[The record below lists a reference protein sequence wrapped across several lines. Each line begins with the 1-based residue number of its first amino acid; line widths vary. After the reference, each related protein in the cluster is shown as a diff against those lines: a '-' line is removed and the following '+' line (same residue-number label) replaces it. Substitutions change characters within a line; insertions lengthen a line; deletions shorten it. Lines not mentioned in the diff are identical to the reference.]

1 MKLIKMKP
9 SELKPTEYFAYY
21 KPYIDLVD
29 DIPLIEALERGLTRT
44 KEFFASIPNNKQL
57 HQYAEGKWTP
67 KEVLLHIIDTERVF
81 SYRALYF
88 ARSEGSS
95 VAGFDE
101 NIFGVNCEANGRS
114 LDDLLKE
121 YVAVRK
127 ATILLFESFSEIV
140 LKRGGVANDNPLSVR
155 AAGCIIC
162 GHEIHHTKVVE
173 ERYL

>member
-1 MKLIKMKP
+1 MKP
-9 SELKPTEYFAYY
+9 SELKQTEYFHYY

-29 DIPLIEALERGLTRT
+29 DISLIEALEVGLMNT
-44 KEFFASIPNNKQL
+44 KKFFESMSQEKQMY
-57 HQYAEGKWTP
+57 QYDQGKWTP
-67 KEVLLHIIDTERVF
+67 KEILLHIIDTERVF

-101 NIFGVNCEANGRS
+101 NIFGANCEANGRT

-127 ATILLFESFSEIV
+127 ATILLFESFSEVV
-140 LKRGGVANDNPLSVR
+140 LKKGGMANNNPLSVR

-162 GHEIHHTKVVE
+162 GHEMHHKKVIE

>member
-1 MKLIKMKP
+1 MKP
-9 SELKPTEYFAYY
+9 SELKQTEYFHYY

-29 DIPLIEALERGLTRT
+29 DISLIEALAVGLMNT
-44 KEFFASIPNNKQL
+44 KKFFELIPKDKEL
-57 HQYAEGKWTP
+57 YQYEKGKWTP
-67 KEVLLHIIDTERVF
+67 KEILLHLIDTERVF

-88 ARSEGSS
+88 ARYEGSS

-101 NIFGVNCEANGRS
+101 NIFGANCEANDRT
-114 LDDLLKE
+114 LEDLLKE

-127 ATILLFESFSEIV
+127 ATIVLFESFSEVV
-140 LKRGGVANDNPLSVR
+140 LKRGGMANNNPLSVR

-162 GHEIHHTKVVE
+162 GHEIHHAKVIE